1 MSWVCSSERTSVI
14 LPISFPFS
22 TFPHWNANDRL
33 ILNIAYPIRFSDWE
47 VFWGKRCIFY
57 IFQLE
62 LLTELT
68 WQVENISVHNFDL
81 GLFEPIFR
89 HCVFLIPFDLLLLAT
104 AVSASL
110 FVCLIVFCL
119 FLFFESIFRY
129 FVFLIPFDLLLL
141 ATVVRASLFV
151 CLFVCF

>member
-47 VFWGKRCIFY
+47 VFRGKWCIFY

-81 GLFEPIFR
+81 GLFEPICR

-104 AVSASL
+104 AVSTSL
-110 FVCLIVFCL
+110 FVCLIVFFCC
-119 FLFFESIFRY
+119 FFVCFVFKPIFRY
-129 FVFLIPFDLLLL
+129 CIFSYSIWS
-141 ATVVRASLFV
+141 VVVGNCCER
-151 CLFVCF
+151 